1 MKRIVQVCGAI
12 LVLSLVLGLAG
23 CLMGGRPRS
32 VNFGSGWFDRWDFVR
47 NEHTDAGSVQMPDGT
62 ITSLEFDL
70 GGAEVTVRGGE
81 SFSLEVLHGS
91 LRKNQVQNGV
101 WMLENGVKDLSG
113 AEIVVTVPQDQ
124 VLDRLNLEVGAGKLN
139 LENLHCK
146 TAEFEV
152 GVGSLNAAGVTVE
165 ERSDLTVELG
175 QLQLDGSL
183 LGRTAVQCEMGDVT
197 LNLEK
202 PAEYGYRVTS
212 DMGSVS
218 IDGQSYGGMGT
229 ELEMMRDASNFYEID
244 CDMGS
249 VNLEFQ

>member
-1 MKRIVQVCGAI
+1 MA
-12 LVLSLVLGLAG
+12 SG
-23 CLMGGRPRS
+23 CLR
-32 VNFGSGWFDRWDFVR
+32 
-47 NEHTDAGSVQMPDGT
+47 
-62 ITSLEFDL
+62 
-70 GGAEVTVRGGE
+70 
-81 SFSLEVLHGS
+81 
-91 LRKNQVQNGV
+91 
-101 WMLENGVKDLSG
+101 NGVKDLSG

-124 VLDRLNLEVGAGKLN
+124 VLERLNLEVGAGKLN

-175 QLQLDGSL
+175 QLQLDRQGL

-202 PAEYGYRVTS
+202 RAEYGYRVTS

-218 IDGQSYGGMGT
+218 IDGQSYGGMET
-229 ELEMMRDASNFYEID
+229 ELEMMRDASNF
-244 CDMGS
+244 MK
-249 VNLEFQ
+249 